1 LFTTKPFQRSM
12 SGQPDVQPV
21 LHVPTVYESVP
32 VELPRWEYQTITVD
46 AREEGLLA
54 AERLNELGQEG
65 WLLIGVLDQG
75 AAGRSSQV
83 HYYFVRQ
90 RLA

>member
-1 LFTTKPFQRSM
+1 MKPFHRSM
-12 SGQPDVQPV
+12 SEQPDVRPA

-32 VELPRWEYQTITVD
+32 VELPRWEYQTISVD
-46 AREEGLLA
+46 AREEGLLP

-65 WLLIGVLDQG
+65 WLLISVVDQG
-75 AAGRSSQV
+75 ATGRSSQV

>member
-1 LFTTKPFQRSM
+1 MFTTKPFQRSM

-32 VELPRWEYQTITVD
+32 VELPRWEYQTM
-46 AREEGLLA
+46 
-54 AERLNELGQEG
+54 NELGQEG
-65 WLLIGVLDQG
+65 WLLVGVLDQG
-75 AAGRSSQV
+75 ATGRSSQV

-90 RLA
+90 HLA

>member
-1 LFTTKPFQRSM
+1 MFTIRPFQRYM
-12 SGQPDVQPV
+12 SGQTDVQPA

-32 VELPRWEYQTITVD
+32 VELPRWESQTITVD
-46 AREEGLLA
+46 AREEELLS
-54 AERLNELGQEG
+54 AERLNELGKDG

-75 AAGRSSQV
+75 ATGRSSQV

-90 RLA
+90 RLS

>member
-1 LFTTKPFQRSM
+1 MFTMKPFQRYM
-12 SGQPDVQPV
+12 SEQPDVRPA

-32 VELPRWEYQTITVD
+32 VELPRWEYQTISVD
-46 AREEGLLA
+46 AREEELLA

-65 WLLIGVLDQG
+65 WLLIGMLDQG
-75 AAGRSSQV
+75 ATGRSSQV

>member
-1 LFTTKPFQRSM
+1 MKPLRQYM
-12 SGQPDVQPV
+12 SGQPDVQPA

-32 VELPRWEYQTITVD
+32 VELPEWEYQTITVD
-46 AREEGLLA
+46 AREEGLLP

-65 WLLIGVLDQG
+65 WLLISVLDQG
-75 AAGRSSQV
+75 TTGRSSQV

-90 RLA
+90 RLTESK